1 MLNYT
6 FQQPSFP
13 KYSLAMI
20 KRILICK
27 LLYWLVDQLPLLH
40 RFTKLSEACQRWIL
54 IAIKRAKNLPVVFF
68 AKTDEPHILNK
79 AILYCQNNEPTGN
92 IKIIHMYE
100 SLEDIPKHFEANQR
114 MLDEVYP
121 KIQIDLVKH
130 ALD

>member
-1 MLNYT
+1 
-6 FQQPSFP
+6 
-13 KYSLAMI
+13 MI
-20 KRILICK
+20 NRILICK
-27 LLYWLVDQLPLLH
+27 TLYWLVDQLPMLH

-54 IAIKRAKNLPVVFF
+54 IAIKRAKHQPVVFF